1 MKIQLFFC
9 ISILQYVAFKCWNYI
24 CFRFITL
31 FIYMEAENHIYRQL
45 NFQTH
50 VCINNP
56 HWQSRWI
63 IKCIC
68 KYYIVTLHILV
79 GSFLEV
85 LFLLLIL
92 ISSEL
97 HEKPIRNKDRATEK
111 STSKNLWEEHHFFDC
126 TPSFLLLSSSTPS
139 LLPSDVLA
147 EWPL

>member
-1 MKIQLFFC
+1 
-9 ISILQYVAFKCWNYI
+9 
-24 CFRFITL
+24 
-31 FIYMEAENHIYRQL
+31 MEAENHIYRQL

-97 HEKPIRNKDRATEK
+97 HEKPIRNKDWATEK
-111 STSKNLWEEHHFFDC
+111 STSKNLWEEHHFFD
-126 TPSFLLLSSSTPS
+126 FALLFVAFFVYSLSPPKWRTCWMASIKIHKIS
-139 LLPSDVLA
+139 
-147 EWPL
+147 EWTVKNMKIYCNLIQAGWHL